1 MKIKITNKG
10 VYAPDKDGKEQRVP
24 VGTVIDLGNMTTLP
38 QNVVNKCVIIDAI
51 AEPDEEEDAPAKE
64 EDAPA
69 KTAVTNP
76 KK

>member
-10 VYAPDKDGKEQRVP
+10 VYAPDRDGKEQRVP
-24 VGTVIDLGNMTTLP
+24 VGTVIDLGSTTTLP
-38 QNVVNKCVIIDAI
+38 QNVVNKCVIIDTI
-51 AEPDEEEDAPAKE
+51 PKPDDDEA

>member
-10 VYAPDKDGKEQRVP
+10 VYTPNKSGKEEQMP
-24 VGTVIDLGNMTTLP
+24 VGTVIDLEGMTTLP
-38 QNVVNKCVIIDAI
+38 QNVVNKCIIIDEPV
-51 AEPDEEEDAPAKE
+51 EPDEESED
-64 EDAPA
+64 DAPA